1 MVVQLV
7 YVKKANCFAVC
18 VLVTSHEI
26 IYWSRKNREGK
37 VKELSLGYEM
47 DFFEAFEWMETSDL
61 ISSKLM
67 D

>member
-1 MVVQLV
+1 MKLS
-7 YVKKANCFAVC
+7 
-18 VLVTSHEI
+18 TSL
-26 IYWSRKNREGK
+26 RKNREGK
-37 VKELSLGYEM
+37 VKELSLAYEM